1 MRFYVSQ
8 KKMSDS
14 SQDNPTN
21 AMADRNALRA
31 RIVEAFAGVSLA
43 GGIGLRQADGIDS
56 RKPEHVCKFLRE
68 GDEKDDWRR
77 IPQVDLARYTSSL
90 SFLDP
95 DGMRFYLPAFLLAD
109 LNGRGGNCTD
119 QFDLLPRL
127 IDLSD
132 HSKQQ
137 FSCLSLQQRS
147 VVADY
152 LRYVQDQPGH
162 WLYVH
167 RIDYALESFW
177 DPVPEFSEEDD

>member
-1 MRFYVSQ
+1 MI
-8 KKMSDS
+8 DS
-14 SQDNPTN
+14 SQDNPANVTQER
-21 AMADRNALRA
+21 DALRA
-31 RIVEAFAGVSLA
+31 KIVEAFHGVSLE

-56 RKPEHVCKFLRE
+56 RKSEDVCRLLRE
-68 GDEKDDWRR
+68 GDEKDDWSQ
-77 IPQVDLARYTSSL
+77 IPQDDLDRYSGSL
-90 SFLDP
+90 TFLDP
-95 DGMRFYLPAFLLAD
+95 DGMRFYLPAFMLAD
-109 LNGRGGNCTD
+109 IDQQGSNCSD
-119 QFDLLPRL
+119 QFDLLSRF

-132 HSKQQ
+132 HSKKQ
-137 FSCLSLQQRS
+137 FSLLSLQQRS